1 MRELTV
7 DLFSTV
13 DGWASGGNSPAYFGT
28 RVPTCRRGSTSSWP
42 DRT

>member
-13 DGWASGGNSPAYFGT
+13 DCWGRGRNSPAYFGYDGPDLQA
-28 RVPTCRRGSTSSWP
+28 RVRALDSDT
-42 DRT
+42 